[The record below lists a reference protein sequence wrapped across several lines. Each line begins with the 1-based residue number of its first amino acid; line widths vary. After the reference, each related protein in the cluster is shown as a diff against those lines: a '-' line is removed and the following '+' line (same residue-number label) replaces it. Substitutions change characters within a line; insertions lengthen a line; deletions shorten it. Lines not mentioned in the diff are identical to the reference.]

1 MPRGLPDYYNPDTL
15 VSQRLAN
22 VEEVVT
28 AIQKIANIDNRGRT
42 LFFDSFGEGLSGWAT
57 SKSNDGVLGVA
68 STAKAL
74 IPPASAFLD
83 AGTVGSLGS
92 SNMVKTVH
100 LGASVLLGFETS
112 FLYTNTAPDYRMLIY
127 YNLLGNNFYARLD
140 VQPITGIVRIYVPD
154 EFITIGNID
163 YNGIANGPWLLL
175 KLVADFANGKYVR
188 ALVGHLEID
197 LSSYSLD
204 SSASA
209 QPDLSSFWLTVAA
222 VRAVT
227 NYGYIGHA
235 LGTVDEP

>member
-28 AIQKIANIDNRGRT
+28 AVQKLANIDNRGRT
-42 LFFDSFGEGLSGWAT
+42 LFFDSFGEGLSSWLT
-57 SKSNDGVLGVA
+57 SQEGDGVAAVS
-68 STAKAL
+68 STTRAL

-83 AGTVGSLGS
+83 AGTSGGGGV
-92 SNMVKTVH
+92 SNMIKQFH
-100 LGASVLLGFETS
+100 LGASALLGWETS
-112 FLYTNTAPDYRMLIY
+112 LLYTNTAPDYRMFTY
-127 YNLLGNNFYARLD
+127 YNLEGNNFFARLD
-140 VQPITGIVRIYVPD
+140 IQPLTGIVRIWVPD
-154 EFITIGNID
+154 EFITVANIG
-163 YNGIANGPWLLL
+163 YNGRVNGPWLLV

-204 SSASA
+204 SSAVA
-209 QPDLSSFWLTVAA
+209 APDLSAFWLSVAA

-227 NYGYIGHA
+227 NYGYVGHVIA
-235 LGTVDEP
+235 TVDEP